1 MQHEKKRLSCKDLI
15 RGQVFCVQTECTYDE
30 LDCYN
35 INGKYQRHFRI
46 RSGDIFYV
54 ISIMMKNEHA
64 YALVLCSDG
73 RTGYVDSS
81 AFYVDELIC

>member
-1 MQHEKKRLSCKDLI
+1 M
-15 RGQVFCVQTECTYDE
+15 FCVQTECVYDE

-35 INGKYQRHFRI
+35 INGIYQRHLRI

-54 ISIMMKNEHA
+54 ISIMMKSERA
-64 YALVLCSDG
+64 YALVLCPDG
-73 RTGYVDSS
+73 CTGYVNSN